1 MGIGTSIRKRCHTEG
16 DIRFNETDSK
26 KSIEN
31 VDKSERKSSLS
42 SSDQSFDDKNKS
54 FVYKENFPNLNSLT
68 KAYS

>member
-42 SSDQSFDDKNKS
+42 SSDQSFDDKNKY
-54 FVYKENFPNLNSLT
+54 FIEF
-68 KAYS
+68 